1 MKVLVCGSRT
11 WNDLE
16 TIANVIGK
24 LPSDSEVIHGDAL
37 GADRMAGAAAEV
49 AGLKVTKFPI
59 SPEEWEKFGK
69 AAGPR
74 RNKKMLDESHPNLVI
89 AFLDEN
95 SETNGT
101 NHMSQLA
108 ESYGVR
114 VVIIK
119 KPCFR

>member
-24 LPSDSEVIHGDAL
+24 LPSGSEIIHGDAL
-37 GADRMAGAAAEV
+37 GAARMAGAAAEV
-49 AGLKVTKFPI
+49 AGLKVTKFPV
-59 SPEEWEKFGK
+59 STEEWEKFGK

-74 RNKKMLDESHPNLVI
+74 RNKKMLDESHQNLVI

-95 SETNGT
+95 SKTGGT
-101 NHMSQLA
+101 RNMIELA
-108 ESYGVR
+108 ESYGYR
-114 VVIIK
+114 VVVLK
-119 KPCFR
+119 LVR

>member
-24 LPSDSEVIHGDAL
+24 LPSGSEIIHGDAL
-37 GADRMAGAAAEV
+37 GADRMAGAAAAEI

-59 SPEEWEKFGK
+59 SSEEWEKFGK

-95 SETNGT
+95 SKTGGT
-101 NHMSQLA
+101 RNMIELA
-108 ESYGVR
+108 ESYGYR
-114 VVIIK
+114 VVVLK
-119 KPCFR
+119 LVR